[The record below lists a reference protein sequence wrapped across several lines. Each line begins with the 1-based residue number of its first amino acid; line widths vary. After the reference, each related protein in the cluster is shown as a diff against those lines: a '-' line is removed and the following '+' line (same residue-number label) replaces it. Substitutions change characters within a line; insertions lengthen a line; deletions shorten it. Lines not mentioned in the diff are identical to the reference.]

1 MNSKSLIVKDLMNKS
16 VATIVIE
23 NINTASVF
31 KKYKIDF
38 SIHGNMLLSQAC
50 EEKKIHLKHIVK
62 DLKAVNNKVYYLK
75 DYNSWKLEFL
85 IDFLVN
91 IQHEYKE
98 DNILFLKEY
107 GKKVTTIYGQE
118 YKELQEINVL
128 IQHVAD
134 AILEHM
140 KNEEST
146 IFPYIKKLIVANNKK
161 TPINTSNSP
170 LNEPIDAIEDEH
182 EKVSK
187 TFKKIAEL
195 TNNYKIPENACI
207 SFKVLYLKL
216 QQFEELLNNHIHIE
230 NNILFPKA
238 KKLEKNIL
246 LLL

>member
-1 MNSKSLIVKDLMNKS
+1 MNKS

-23 NINTASVF
+23 NINIASVF

-50 EEKKIHLKHIVK
+50 EEKNTNLKHILK
-62 DLKAVNNKVYYLK
+62 DLKAVNDKVYYLK
-75 DYNSWKLEFL
+75 DYNSWKLDFL

-98 DNILFLKEY
+98 ENILLLKEY
-107 GKKVTTIYGQE
+107 GEKVAAIYGEE
-118 YKELQEINVL
+118 YEELIEINLL
-128 IQHVAD
+128 ILKVAD
-134 AILEHM
+134 SILEHM
-140 KNEEST
+140 KNEERI
-146 IFPYIKKLIVANNKK
+146 IFPYIKKLIEANTKK
-161 TPINTSNSP
+161 IVTNTSNSP
-170 LNEPIDAIEDEH
+170 LNRPIDIIEDDH
-182 EKVSK
+182 QKVSK
-187 TFKKIAEL
+187 TFKKISEL

-238 KKLEKNIL
+238 KKLEQSLIML
-246 LLL
+246 S

>member
-1 MNSKSLIVKDLMNKS
+1 MNKS

-23 NINTASVF
+23 NINTASIF

-50 EEKKIHLKHIVK
+50 EEKNTNLKQILK
-62 DLKAVNNKVYYLK
+62 DLKAVNDKVYYLK
-75 DYNSWKLEFL
+75 DYNSWKLDFL

-98 DNILFLKEY
+98 ENILLLKEY
-107 GKKVTTIYGQE
+107 GEKVAAIYGEE
-118 YKELQEINVL
+118 YKELIEVNLL
-128 IQHVAD
+128 ILKVAD
-134 AILEHM
+134 NILEHM
-140 KNEEST
+140 KNEERI
-146 IFPYIKKLIVANNKK
+146 IFPYIKKLIDANTKK
-161 TPINTSNSP
+161 IVTNTSNSP
-170 LNEPIDAIEDEH
+170 LNIPIDIIEDDH

-238 KKLEKNIL
+238 KRLEQSLTIL
-246 LLL
+246 S

>member
-1 MNSKSLIVKDLMNKS
+1 MNKS

-50 EEKKIHLKHIVK
+50 EEKNTNLKHILK
-62 DLKAVNNKVYYLK
+62 DLKAVNDKVYYLK
-75 DYNSWKLEFL
+75 DYNSWKLDFL

-98 DNILFLKEY
+98 ENILLLKEY
-107 GKKVTTIYGQE
+107 GEKVAAIYGEE
-118 YKELQEINVL
+118 YKELIEINLL
-128 IQHVAD
+128 ILKVTD
-134 AILEHM
+134 SILEHM
-140 KNEEST
+140 KNEERI
-146 IFPYIKKLIVANNKK
+146 IFPYIKKLIEANTKK
-161 TPINTSNSP
+161 IVTDTSNSP
-170 LNEPIDAIEDEH
+170 LNRPIDIIEDDH

-238 KKLEKNIL
+238 KKLEQSLTIL
-246 LLL
+246 S

>member
-1 MNSKSLIVKDLMNKS
+1 MNKS

-50 EEKKIHLKHIVK
+50 EEKNTNLKQILK
-62 DLKAVNNKVYYLK
+62 DLKAVNDKVYYLK
-75 DYNSWKLEFL
+75 DYNSWKLDFL

-98 DNILFLKEY
+98 ENILLLKEY
-107 GKKVTTIYGQE
+107 GEKVAAIYGEE
-118 YKELQEINVL
+118 YKELIEVNLL
-128 IQHVAD
+128 ILKVAD
-134 AILEHM
+134 NILEHM
-140 KNEEST
+140 KNEERI
-146 IFPYIKKLIVANNKK
+146 IFPYIKKLIDANTKK
-161 TPINTSNSP
+161 IVTNTSNSP
-170 LNEPIDAIEDEH
+170 LNIPIDIIEDDH

-187 TFKKIAEL
+187 TFKKIAKL

-238 KKLEKNIL
+238 KRLEQSLTIL
-246 LLL
+246 S

>member
-1 MNSKSLIVKDLMNKS
+1 MNKS

-50 EEKKIHLKHIVK
+50 EEKNTNLKHILK
-62 DLKAVNNKVYYLK
+62 DLKAVNDKVYYLK
-75 DYNSWKLEFL
+75 DYNSWKLDFL

-98 DNILFLKEY
+98 ENILLLKEY
-107 GKKVTTIYGQE
+107 GEKVAAIYGEE
-118 YKELQEINVL
+118 YKELIEINLL
-128 IQHVAD
+128 ILKVAD
-134 AILEHM
+134 NILEHM
-140 KNEEST
+140 KNEERI
-146 IFPYIKKLIVANNKK
+146 IFPYIKKLIEANTKK
-161 TPINTSNSP
+161 IVTDTSNSP
-170 LNEPIDAIEDEH
+170 LNRPIDIIEDDH

-216 QQFEELLNNHIHIE
+216 RQFEELLNNHIHIE

-238 KKLEKNIL
+238 KKLEQSL
-246 LLL
+246 TTLS

>member
-1 MNSKSLIVKDLMNKS
+1 MNKS

-23 NINTASVF
+23 NINTASIF

-50 EEKKIHLKHIVK
+50 EEKNTNLKQILK
-62 DLKAVNNKVYYLK
+62 DLKAVNDKVYYLK
-75 DYNSWKLEFL
+75 DYNSWKLDFL

-98 DNILFLKEY
+98 ENILLLKEY
-107 GKKVTTIYGQE
+107 GEKVAAIYGEE
-118 YKELQEINVL
+118 YKELIEINLL
-128 IQHVAD
+128 ILKVAD
-134 AILEHM
+134 NILEHM
-140 KNEEST
+140 KNEERI
-146 IFPYIKKLIVANNKK
+146 IFPYIKKLIDANTKK
-161 TPINTSNSP
+161 IVTNTSNSP
-170 LNEPIDAIEDEH
+170 LNIPIDIIEDDH

-238 KKLEKNIL
+238 KRLEQSLTIL
-246 LLL
+246 S

>member
-1 MNSKSLIVKDLMNKS
+1 MNKS
-16 VATIVIE
+16 IATIVIE

-38 SIHGNMLLSQAC
+38 SIHGNMLLSKAC
-50 EEKKIHLKHIVK
+50 EEKNTNLKHILK
-62 DLKAVNNKVYYLK
+62 DLKAVNDKVYYLK
-75 DYNSWKLEFL
+75 DYNSWKLDFL

-98 DNILFLKEY
+98 ENILFLKEY
-107 GKKVTTIYGQE
+107 GKKVTAIYGQE
-118 YKELQEINVL
+118 YKELIKINLLILEI
-128 IQHVAD
+128 AD
-134 AILEHM
+134 SVLEHM
-140 KNEEST
+140 KNEECI
-146 IFPYIKKLIVANNKK
+146 IFPYIKKLIKANTKK
-161 TPINTSNSP
+161 IVTNTSNSP
-170 LNEPIDAIEDEH
+170 LNRPIDIIEDDH

-238 KKLEKNIL
+238 KKLEQSLLIL
-246 LLL
+246 

>member
-1 MNSKSLIVKDLMNKS
+1 MNKS

-50 EEKKIHLKHIVK
+50 EEKNTNLKQILK

-75 DYNSWKLEFL
+75 DYNSWKLDFL

-98 DNILFLKEY
+98 ENILLLKEY
-107 GKKVTTIYGQE
+107 GEKVAAIYGEE
-118 YKELQEINVL
+118 YKELIEVNLL
-128 IQHVAD
+128 ILKVAD
-134 AILEHM
+134 NILEHM
-140 KNEEST
+140 KNEERI
-146 IFPYIKKLIVANNKK
+146 IFPYIKKLIDANTKK
-161 TPINTSNSP
+161 IVTNTSNSP
-170 LNEPIDAIEDEH
+170 LNIPIDIIEDDH

-187 TFKKIAEL
+187 TFKKIAKL

-238 KKLEKNIL
+238 KRLEQSLTIL
-246 LLL
+246 S

>member
-1 MNSKSLIVKDLMNKS
+1 MNKS

-50 EEKKIHLKHIVK
+50 EEKNTNLKQILK

-75 DYNSWKLEFL
+75 DYNSWKLDFL

-98 DNILFLKEY
+98 ENILLLKEY
-107 GKKVTTIYGQE
+107 GEKVAAIYGEE
-118 YKELQEINVL
+118 YKELIEVNLL
-128 IQHVAD
+128 ILKVAD
-134 AILEHM
+134 NILEHM
-140 KNEEST
+140 KNEERI
-146 IFPYIKKLIVANNKK
+146 IFPYIKKLIDANTKK
-161 TPINTSNSP
+161 IVTNTSNSP
-170 LNEPIDAIEDEH
+170 LNIPIDIIEDDH

-238 KKLEKNIL
+238 KRLEQSLTIL
-246 LLL
+246 S

>member
-1 MNSKSLIVKDLMNKS
+1 MNKS

-50 EEKKIHLKHIVK
+50 EEKNTNLKQILK
-62 DLKAVNNKVYYLK
+62 DLKAVNDKVYYLK
-75 DYNSWKLEFL
+75 DYNSWKLDFL

-98 DNILFLKEY
+98 ENILLLKEY
-107 GKKVTTIYGQE
+107 GEKVAAIYGEE
-118 YKELQEINVL
+118 YKELIEVNLL
-128 IQHVAD
+128 ILKVAD
-134 AILEHM
+134 NILEHM
-140 KNEEST
+140 KNEERI
-146 IFPYIKKLIVANNKK
+146 IFPYIKKLIDANTKK
-161 TPINTSNSP
+161 IVTNTSNSP
-170 LNEPIDAIEDEH
+170 LNIPIDIIEDDH

-238 KKLEKNIL
+238 KRLEQSLTIL
-246 LLL
+246 S

>member
-1 MNSKSLIVKDLMNKS
+1 MNKS

-50 EEKKIHLKHIVK
+50 EEKNTNLKQILK
-62 DLKAVNNKVYYLK
+62 DLKSVNNKVYYLK
-75 DYNSWKLEFL
+75 DYNSWKLDFL

-98 DNILFLKEY
+98 ENILLLKEY
-107 GKKVTTIYGQE
+107 GEKVAAIYGEE
-118 YKELQEINVL
+118 YKELIEINLL
-128 IQHVAD
+128 ILKVAD
-134 AILEHM
+134 NILEHM
-140 KNEEST
+140 KNEERI
-146 IFPYIKKLIVANNKK
+146 IFPYIKKLIDANTKK
-161 TPINTSNSP
+161 IVTNTSNSP
-170 LNEPIDAIEDEH
+170 LNIPIDIIEDDH

-187 TFKKIAEL
+187 TFKKIAKL

-238 KKLEKNIL
+238 KRLEQSLTIL
-246 LLL
+246 S

>member
-1 MNSKSLIVKDLMNKS
+1 MNKS

-50 EEKKIHLKHIVK
+50 EEKNTNLKHILK
-62 DLKAVNNKVYYLK
+62 DLKAVNDKVYYLK
-75 DYNSWKLEFL
+75 DYNSWKLDFL

-98 DNILFLKEY
+98 ENILLLKEY
-107 GKKVTTIYGQE
+107 GEKVAAIYGEE
-118 YKELQEINVL
+118 YEELIEINLL
-128 IQHVAD
+128 ILKVAD
-134 AILEHM
+134 SILEHM
-140 KNEEST
+140 KNEERI
-146 IFPYIKKLIVANNKK
+146 IFPYIKKLIEANTKK
-161 TPINTSNSP
+161 IVTNTNDSP
-170 LNEPIDAIEDEH
+170 LNRPIDIIEDDH
-182 EKVSK
+182 QKVSK
-187 TFKKIAEL
+187 TFKKISEL

-238 KKLEKNIL
+238 KKLEQSLIML
-246 LLL
+246 S

>member
-1 MNSKSLIVKDLMNKS
+1 MNKS

-23 NINTASVF
+23 NINTASIF

-50 EEKKIHLKHIVK
+50 EEKNTNLKQILK
-62 DLKAVNNKVYYLK
+62 DLKAVNDKVYYLK
-75 DYNSWKLEFL
+75 DYNSWKLDFL

-98 DNILFLKEY
+98 ENILLLKEY
-107 GKKVTTIYGQE
+107 GEKVATIYGEE
-118 YKELQEINVL
+118 YKELIEINLL
-128 IQHVAD
+128 ILRVAD
-134 AILEHM
+134 NILEHM
-140 KNEEST
+140 KNEERI
-146 IFPYIKKLIVANNKK
+146 IFPYIKKLIDANTKK
-161 TPINTSNSP
+161 IVTNTSNSP
-170 LNEPIDAIEDEH
+170 LNIPIDIIEDDH

-238 KKLEKNIL
+238 KRLEQSLTIL
-246 LLL
+246 S

>member
-1 MNSKSLIVKDLMNKS
+1 MNKS

-23 NINTASVF
+23 NINTASIF

-50 EEKKIHLKHIVK
+50 EEKNTNLKQILK
-62 DLKAVNNKVYYLK
+62 DLKAVNDKVYYLK
-75 DYNSWKLEFL
+75 DYNSWKLDFL

-98 DNILFLKEY
+98 ENILLLKEY
-107 GKKVTTIYGQE
+107 GEKVAAIYGEE
-118 YKELQEINVL
+118 YKELIEINLL
-128 IQHVAD
+128 ILRVAD
-134 AILEHM
+134 NILEHM
-140 KNEEST
+140 KNEERI
-146 IFPYIKKLIVANNKK
+146 IFPYIKKLIDANTKK
-161 TPINTSNSP
+161 IVTNTSNSP
-170 LNEPIDAIEDEH
+170 LNILIDIIEDDH

-238 KKLEKNIL
+238 KRLEQSLTIL
-246 LLL
+246 S